1 MAQVKFDS
9 AGISAQDAGS
19 KGSKL
24 ASLSG
29 VPATIIGTSQKGPAF
44 VPVSVGSFIDF
55 INKFDYPNISGSIT
69 GRQGRSTNYA
79 PLAAM
84 EWLQNAQSVTFIRV
98 LGVGNGKQRLQGG
111 SLDGDVTNAGFTVGE
126 KQPNHSI
133 LSGSLDA
140 NPYANAGGVLG
151 RTYFLGCF
159 MSESAGS
166 NVFSSAGLQGTGS
179 VNGIGINTS
188 VPIMRGILMAPS
200 GVILRLSSSGGAH
213 DSLAPASS
221 LVASDATAKGT
232 TLGSVQLFDGNGQQ
246 LQQFVMLL
254 NGHKGSTNHPNV
266 ITASLDIQ
274 SSNYITRVLNTTAS
288 LMQQAGHYLAA
299 YWDIHPATA
308 ILTGTG
314 VVNSGAECI
323 DNSSRKYSTERS
335 AFLIT
340 SSLSRDTGNS
350 TVPNYEAFRDRFS
363 YASTPW
369 FISQK
374 FHGKPLNLFKLHALD
389 AGADVSN
396 KYKIIVHDITP
407 PAGGTDYQY
416 GTFSLTIRSIDDFD
430 EVMPPLESHINLSLN
445 PSSERYISKVIGDV
459 HAYFDFDRPDD
470 NQKLVVEG
478 NYPINSRYFRVEVSK
493 EVNDANSPPESLPIG
508 FRGISHIITSGSSPL
523 ASLGG
528 GDATALSN
536 SNFLRNSVVPPI
548 PFADNIITINNDVE
562 YASSVH
568 RWGVKME
575 HVVDLTNQ
583 NGFKYFNKSID
594 SFTKYFPNNSTKN
607 INFAVSDNQG
617 AADTTQLGIVDAD
630 RFCNNLFTLENVRIT
645 TGSTGYSTKQNWKL
659 ARYIRNGEI
668 NPNDIEKTRRV
679 GVEDL
684 KDITSRNFLSFQT
697 IMQGGFDG
705 VNIFEENEFNL
716 TNAAIVADM
725 YDPNRG
731 KSSGSST
738 AAYLKALQVI
748 SDTSSADMQLLA
760 IPGIRAPI
768 ITDEASSIVESRFD
782 SMYVMDIEQVDGDGT
797 PIEISKTLAYDGS
810 LKPDV
815 KKTID
820 LFVSRGLNSSF
831 VAAYFPDVLMRVD
844 VNQYGVDSVE
854 VPPSVVTLGAFS
866 LNDSTGQPWFAPAG
880 INRGALRSTLS
891 TSVKLKEP
899 DLNLLYSNNIN
910 PLYAPANVGGQGSGV
925 IIWGQKTLS
934 QAMSSLDRINVRRL
948 LLEVRRQIRD
958 IAIRLLFEP
967 NRNSVIENLSS
978 QANNRLSRIQSLFGL
993 RNFNVKI
1000 DMSSTTQSDI
1010 DNHTIRGKIYVQPT
1024 RTLEY
1029 MSLEFV
1035 VSNGLSSE
1043 I

>member
-1 MAQVKFDS
+1 
-9 AGISAQDAGS
+9 
-19 KGSKL
+19 
-24 ASLSG
+24 
-29 VPATIIGTSQKGPAF
+29 
-44 VPVSVGSFIDF
+44 
-55 INKFDYPNISGSIT
+55 
-69 GRQGRSTNYA
+69 
-79 PLAAM
+79 
-84 EWLQNAQSVTFIRV
+84 
-98 LGVGNGKQRLQGG
+98 
-111 SLDGDVTNAGFTVGE
+111 
-126 KQPNHSI
+126 
-133 LSGSLDA
+133 
-140 NPYANAGGVLG
+140 
-151 RTYFLGCF
+151 
-159 MSESAGS
+159 
-166 NVFSSAGLQGTGS
+166 
-179 VNGIGINTS
+179 
-188 VPIMRGILMAPS
+188 
-200 GVILRLSSSGGAH
+200 
-213 DSLAPASS
+213 
-221 LVASDATAKGT
+221 
-232 TLGSVQLFDGNGQQ
+232 
-246 LQQFVMLL
+246 
-254 NGHKGSTNHPNV
+254 
-266 ITASLDIQ
+266 
-274 SSNYITRVLNTTAS
+274 
-288 LMQQAGHYLAA
+288 
-299 YWDIHPATA
+299 
-308 ILTGTG
+308 
-314 VVNSGAECI
+314 
-323 DNSSRKYSTERS
+323 
-335 AFLIT
+335 
-340 SSLSRDTGNS
+340 
-350 TVPNYEAFRDRFS
+350 
-363 YASTPW
+363 
-369 FISQK
+369 
-374 FHGKPLNLFKLHALD
+374 
-389 AGADVSN
+389 
-396 KYKIIVHDITP
+396 
-407 PAGGTDYQY
+407 
-416 GTFSLTIRSIDDFD
+416 
-430 EVMPPLESHINLSLN
+430 
-445 PSSERYISKVIGDV
+445 
-459 HAYFDFDRPDD
+459 
-470 NQKLVVEG
+470 
-478 NYPINSRYFRVEVSK
+478 
-493 EVNDANSPPESLPIG
+493 
-508 FRGISHIITSGSSPL
+508 
-523 ASLGG
+523 
-528 GDATALSN
+528 
-536 SNFLRNSVVPPI
+536 
-548 PFADNIITINNDVE
+548 
-562 YASSVH
+562 
-568 RWGVKME
+568 
-575 HVVDLTNQ
+575 
-583 NGFKYFNKSID
+583 
-594 SFTKYFPNNSTKN
+594 
-607 INFAVSDNQG
+607 
-617 AADTTQLGIVDAD
+617 
-630 RFCNNLFTLENVRIT
+630 
-645 TGSTGYSTKQNWKL
+645 
-659 ARYIRNGEI
+659 
-668 NPNDIEKTRRV
+668 
-679 GVEDL
+679 
-684 KDITSRNFLSFQT
+684 
-697 IMQGGFDG
+697 
-705 VNIFEENEFNL
+705 
-716 TNAAIVADM
+716 M

-1000 DMSSTTQSDI
+1000 DMSATTQSDI